1 MKKKFLTLLGGALLG
16 LFSMNA
22 SAQTNVTNTYLVN
35 PSFEGSSVRFLDIN
49 TDRGVEKPEGW
60 SVEWYQDNND
70 KNGMTFVAE
79 SMTQDSKTWSSSDRR
94 AYFVRMRWANS
105 TIYLRQTLQNLI
117 PGNYTLSFAAV
128 AHTSATDKN
137 ALSVSV
143 AGQTKTVNVVS
154 NESGTWNNYDVEF
167 TVADG
172 SPYATIEIKG
182 ERNQDLFKFGVD
194 NFVLTYDGSS
204 YYETALE
211 KAQDVYDDN
220 KDWAEGADALQTT
233 ITNAGGKTTVDDKN
247 AAIFALI
254 QAVKEFKAANTVDMT
269 SKILNPNFESNIEN
283 WTVSGGDGNAFARQT
298 STQVNF
304 NGGFL
309 EKWRNGWNG
318 GYNQKNL
325 DIQQTILNLPNG
337 EYEIK
342 VAVIAQMQ
350 GNKETL
356 GDNYKNKKHGG
367 PYYIDDNHGV
377 WVYGTS
383 GTNSGTAWAN
393 TQNPSFTNGAGGEF
407 KTATVKVEN
416 GELTIGLKAIGSN
429 NGGAELGTYANWI
442 ACDNWTLSYFGF
454 DASGL
459 LADLKSMIPDDYT
472 EKHSAKSETDLQ
484 NAIEAAEGLIEA
496 GTATKTD
503 IATASTNLTNAI
515 AAVEASIADYAAL
528 HAAIAAASYA
538 VITPS
543 YTALATAIT
552 TAQGIY
558 AAATTEDCAEAIE
571 ALDAAVKAAKVADYN
586 YVMGYFTEDASLGD
600 WSNTYGTN
608 LITTEGYD
616 TTTGYYDLWSGSATP
631 AISQT
636 VTLPAGEYALIGIG
650 RGQAGQSTEK
660 LSVKIGAGEAT
671 TVDFLMKGNTGLG
684 VNTSGQADFTEG
696 DGHAYTRDGAGQGW
710 EYRFILFTLNEES
723 SVTLGANATL
733 SSSWAG
739 VYPLQVKTTAASIKA
754 LKITEINALAESAP
768 TGQMQKSVKSTLE
781 TKIAAA
787 TVASTDNTKEELQT
801 IYNEL
806 KAAVD
811 AANAS
816 VANYKALNS
825 VIATSNACYNE
836 NAEGAATFN
845 TAISAAQTAYTAAET
860 DATSE
865 TVTIKSALKTYV
877 DENAIEMVV
886 NGTFDTNK
894 DGWSSNTGASGQ
906 NLANNKTGD
915 FTGYFWENWNS
926 SPKTGKMSQKN
937 AAVLPAGDYVLQ
949 IAAFGDQAPA
959 YEGSNLYV
967 FVNDQKTA
975 VISDVPTYYY
985 VPFTLTEAAVAGTV
999 EYGLVAESD
1008 NKSGWIGIDNVS
1020 ISYVSGKGN
1029 FLATETEYAALTAAI
1044 TAAEAK
1050 TLGFEV
1056 GEYAPYNNIDA
1067 AKALAAAKAID
1078 QEADNSK
1085 DAVEAATTAL
1095 TSATWTANT
1104 EEVNAVYDGSF
1115 NLTTKTEG
1123 DYTVPTGWTNV
1134 GYNTRVYN
1142 SSNMGSNAG
1151 VSATSKT
1158 ATMFAKFTTE
1168 YGTEAGYTMPL
1179 KKGVYYLSF
1188 IYGGWNEVGTREIKV
1203 YNASKNA
1210 TVTPSSVT
1218 AKDNKAHTT
1227 ASSWSTYSGL
1237 VEIPEDGDYIL
1248 SFYRESTTS
1257 QNQICISD
1265 IELKKAASA
1274 NMTITDVK
1282 WGTFVAP
1289 FAVTIPEDV
1298 EAYEVEG
1305 VTNDGT
1311 INMKSVETTI
1321 PANTPVL
1328 VYSESAQDET
1338 FYGKAVSGDPATDY
1352 LVGVYEP
1359 TKAPAGSYILMLHND
1374 KAVFGQVVEGK
1385 EPTVGA
1391 NRCYLNVPSGTSS
1404 TILRFGDATGIQSV
1418 EQQGETIIYDLTGRR
1433 VDAAVKGIYIVNGK
1447 KMLVK

>member
-1 MKKKFLTLLGGALLG
+1 MKKKLLTLLGGALLG
-16 LFSMNA
+16 LFSMNVTAAEWTGDITNGSGLGFTTRDNFGNPGAA
-22 SAQTNVTNTYLVN
+22 SGSTAKEQVFEIWTNSANAAFDLNQAVTNIPDGIYELSANAMYRASLTYGTATNCVLYATVGDKTYTAAIKNYGDCTAKEDLGGVANAMVNHKAYGVSIPYIVVEGGVTSVTIGMKNTSALTFCTNGYWFIYNKGSFTFKNVTAAYYEKLSTRATAMIADAADGEAKTALQTALSTYATATVENIKALKAAINTYLWTAASDTAPIDVTSYMVN
-35 PSFEGSSVRFLDIN
+35 PTFDDGSLKFWMQDFGYKQAADLFQPNGWDLCYASAIVNNTQYQTFKPQTDGAKDGYCLYVRHRWGDVYAVEDLRQFVKELPAGKYSLTVAVKGGSSVTDANTLTLSEGSASNTTTIN
-49 TDRGVEKPEGW
+49 NFDKSNYKDYSVTFIKKSADTDLGICYGFNQQTGVEQLYYIDDFRLKYHGEVVSDEDAAALIATIP
-60 SVEWYQDNND
+60 
-70 KNGMTFVAE
+70 TE
-79 SMTQDSKTWSSSDRR
+79 SM
-94 AYFVRMRWANS
+94 Y
-105 TIYLRQTLQNLI
+105 
-117 PGNYTLSFAAV
+117 
-128 AHTSATDKN
+128 
-137 ALSVSV
+137 
-143 AGQTKTVNVVS
+143 
-154 NESGTWNNYDVEF
+154 SG
-167 TVADG
+167 
-172 SPYATIEIKG
+172 IK
-182 ERNQDLFKFGVD
+182 DAIDDAK
-194 NFVLTYDGSS
+194 
-204 YYETALE
+204 TALE
-211 KAQDVYDDN
+211 ASKTLSNYNALAALISEASASIADYQTLKDAIDNVYAVVNPNYTDLATAIEAAQDVYD
-220 KDWAEGADALQTT
+220 
-233 ITNAGGKTTVDDKN
+233 
-247 AAIFALI
+247 
-254 QAVKEFKAANTVDMT
+254 
-269 SKILNPNFESNIEN
+269 
-283 WTVSGGDGNAFARQT
+283 
-298 STQVNF
+298 
-304 NGGFL
+304 NGS
-309 EKWRNGWNG
+309 E
-318 GYNQKNL
+318 
-325 DIQQTILNLPNG
+325 
-337 EYEIK
+337 
-342 VAVIAQMQ
+342 
-350 GNKETL
+350 ET
-356 GDNYKNKKHGG
+356 
-367 PYYIDDNHGV
+367 
-377 WVYGTS
+377 
-383 GTNSGTAWAN
+383 
-393 TQNPSFTNGAGGEF
+393 
-407 KTATVKVEN
+407 
-416 GELTIGLKAIGSN
+416 
-429 NGGAELGTYANWI
+429 
-442 ACDNWTLSYFGF
+442 C
-454 DASGL
+454 
-459 LADLKSMIPDDYT
+459 
-472 EKHSAKSETDLQ
+472 
-484 NAIEAAEGLIEA
+484 
-496 GTATKTD
+496 
-503 IATASTNLTNAI
+503 ASTI
-515 AAVEASIADYAAL
+515 A
-528 HAAIAAASYA
+528 
-538 VITPS
+538 
-543 YTALATAIT
+543 
-552 TAQGIY
+552 
-558 AAATTEDCAEAIE
+558 
-571 ALDAAVKAAKVADYN
+571 ALDAAVKAAKVADYT
-586 YVMGYFTEDASLGD
+586 YVMGYFTEDASLGI
-600 WSNTYGTN
+600 WKNTYDTN
-608 LITTEGYD
+608 TKTAEGYD
-616 TTTGYYDLWSGSATP
+616 TSTGYYDLWSASATP

-650 RGQAGQSTEK
+650 RGQEGKSTEK
-660 LSVKIGAGEAT
+660 LSVKIGDGEAT

-696 DGHAYTRDGAGQGW
+696 DGHVYTRDGAGQGW
-710 EYRFILFTLNEES
+710 EYRFILFTLTEES

-733 SSSWAG
+733 SGSWAG

-768 TGQMQKSVKSTLE
+768 TSKMQASVKSTLDE
-781 TKIAAA
+781 KLAAA
-787 TVASTDNTKEELQT
+787 EAASTDNTKEQLQA
-801 IYNEL
+801 IYDDL

-836 NAEGAATFN
+836 NAEGAATFS

-865 TVTIKSALKTYV
+865 TATIKSALKTYV

-915 FTGYFWENWNS
+915 FTDNFWENWNS

-967 FVNDQKTA
+967 FVNNQKTA

-999 EYGLVAESD
+999 EYGLVAESG

-1067 AKALAAAKAID
+1067 AKALAVAKAID

-1095 TSATWTANT
+1095 TGATWTANT

-1115 NLTTKTEG
+1115 NLTTKTDG
-1123 DYTVPTGWTNV
+1123 TYILPIGWTNL

-1142 SSNMGSNAG
+1142 SSNMGTNEG
-1151 VSATSKT
+1151 VKATSET

-1203 YNASKNA
+1203 YNALKNA

-1218 AKDNKAHTT
+1218 AKDSKAHTT
-1227 ASSWSTYSGL
+1227 TSSWSTYSGL

-1248 SFYRESTTS
+1248 SFYRENTTS

-1274 NMTITDVK
+1274 NMTITAVK

-1289 FAVTIPEDV
+1289 FDVTIPADV
-1298 EAYEVEG
+1298 EAYTITG
-1305 VTNDGT
+1305 VTGGT
-1311 INMKSVETTI
+1311 INMESVETTI
-1321 PANTPVL
+1321 IANTPVL
-1328 VYSESAQDET
+1328 VYSESEVNKT
-1338 FYGKAVSGDPATDY
+1338 FYGKAVSGNPASDY

-1359 TKAPAGSYILMLHND
+1359 TKATAGSYILMLHEG
-1374 KAVFGQVVEGK
+1374 KAVFGKVVEND

-1391 NRCYLNVPSGTSS
+1391 NRCYLNVPGGTSS

-1418 EQQGETIIYDLTGRR
+1418 EQQAESVIYDLTGRR